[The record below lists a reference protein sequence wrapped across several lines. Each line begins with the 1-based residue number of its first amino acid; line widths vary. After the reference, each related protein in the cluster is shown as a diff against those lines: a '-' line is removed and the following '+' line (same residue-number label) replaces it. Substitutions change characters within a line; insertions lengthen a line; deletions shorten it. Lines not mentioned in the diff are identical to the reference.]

1 MVPIDEIE
9 WSQSQEI
16 VQQRGL
22 VRMRAE
28 EMAEQH
34 QHRDIHRHAEFAE
47 RTRLPHAFAL
57 PFDPIIAQQMRA
69 QPQVLTAT
77 SIRAFLGMRR
87 VFDRRTDDGEGVRLE
102 RRVVGITA
110 Q

>member
-1 MVPIDEIE
+1 
-9 WSQSQEI
+9 
-16 VQQRGL
+16 
-22 VRMRAE
+22 MRAE

-69 QPQVLTAT
+69 C
-77 SIRAFLGMRR
+77 
-87 VFDRRTDDGEGVRLE
+87 E
-102 RRVVGITA
+102 RWPEPA
-110 Q
+110 SF